1 MQSCSVWAMALDP
14 KPQIHL
20 KIQFELII
28 FTFLI
33 NMKNSID
40 PKIVDISSRL
50 SLAIGKLEKLTSDV
64 DNKAM
69 NETVRY
75 LHLQLEAPFTFVIVG
90 EVKAGKSSF
99 INALLETDKEICK
112 VAPSPMTDTI
122 QQIVYGP
129 EESSV
134 FITEHIKKITQ
145 PVEILKEIA
154 IVDTPGT
161 NTIVAHHQE
170 ITEKFIPYSDLIVF
184 VFEAKNP
191 YRQSAWDFFD
201 FINNEW
207 RRKVIFVLQ
216 QKDLLDEAD
225 LQINL
230 NGVVEN
236 AQKKGLAFPHVFA
249 VSAKFELEGRQSESG
264 YGPLRQ
270 FIADNIT
277 GGKAPYLKM
286 ANSTNTAQRI
296 ADTISHALQL
306 RDEQFLLDRDFRD
319 DIRETLDSQEKK
331 TQYQVGVLAE
341 NLLATYDKITGKKS
355 EELGEGLSFVN
366 VLKRSFSSLFGT
378 ESGLKDWLN
387 QQSKDF
393 ELQLNTQL
401 RDKLHAG
408 ITDVADNIQLM
419 GKLVD
424 AKLKTNRTVLKDT
437 DDIFADIAERRA
449 NVLKDLQ
456 QSFSQFMNKSENFY
470 DETLL
475 KESGK
480 MTPNLAAGGGMAV
493 IGVMITAL
501 VNGAV
506 FDITGGILTT
516 VGLLFAGVTLGLNKS
531 KIVRRFKEEVEKG
544 RVKMEE
550 EVRTTLNDYTQRIK
564 NRIDDNF
571 RAFDQH
577 LAHEAEHLTSMKV
590 LHQEANELLKAVN
603 VLILNHIQ

>member
-1 MQSCSVWAMALDP
+1 
-14 KPQIHL
+14 
-20 KIQFELII
+20 
-28 FTFLI
+28 
-33 NMKNSID
+33 MKNSID
-40 PKIVDISSRL
+40 PKIVEISSQL
-50 SLAIGKLEKLTSDV
+50 SLAIARLEKLTADI
-64 DNKAM
+64 DNTGM
-69 NETVRY
+69 NETVRN

-134 FITEHIKKITQ
+134 FVTDYIKKITQ
-145 PVEILKEIA
+145 PVDILKEIA

-184 VFEAKNP
+184 VFEAENP

-201 FINNEW
+201 YINSEW

-216 QKDLLDEAD
+216 QKDLLNEGD
-225 LQINL
+225 LAINKQ
-230 NGVVEN
+230 GVLDH
-236 AQKKGLAFPHVFA
+236 AQKKGLSFPQVFA
-249 VSAKFELEGRQSESG
+249 VSAKQELEGDKKNSGFEALRLFISE
-264 YGPLRQ
+264 
-270 FIADNIT
+270 NIT
-277 GGKAPYLKM
+277 GGKAPYLKL

-296 ADTISHALQL
+296 TDTISHALHL
-306 RDEQFLLDRDFRD
+306 RSQQFELDRDFRE
-319 DIRETLDSQEKK
+319 DIRETLANQEKK

-341 NLLATYDKITGKKS
+341 NLLATYDKITQKKS
-355 EELGEGLSFVN
+355 EELGDGLSFVN

-393 ELQLNTQL
+393 ELQLNTQY
-401 RDKLHAG
+401 
-408 ITDVADNIQLM
+408 
-419 GKLVD
+419 
-424 AKLKTNRTVLKDT
+424 
-437 DDIFADIAERRA
+437 
-449 NVLKDLQ
+449 LQ
-456 QSFSQFMNKSENFY
+456 QSFSQCMNKSENFY

-493 IGVMITAL
+493 VGVMITAL

-516 VGLLFAGVTLGLNKS
+516 VGLIFAGVTLGLNKS
-531 KIVRRFKEEVEKG
+531 KIVKRFKEEVTKG
-544 RVKMEE
+544 RIKMEE
-550 EVRTTLNDYTQRIK
+550 EVRSTLNDYTTRIK
-564 NRIDDNF
+564 NRIEDNF

-577 LAHEAEHLTSMKV
+577 LANEEENLGKMKTLKDEASTLLEQVNRTL
-590 LHQEANELLKAVN
+590 LNLLK
-603 VLILNHIQ
+603 

>member
-1 MQSCSVWAMALDP
+1 MQSRSVWAMALDP
-14 KPQIHL
+14 KPQIQL

-145 PVEILKEIA
+145 PVEILREIA

-216 QKDLLDEAD
+216 QKDLLDEED

-319 DIRETLDSQEKK
+319 DIKETLDSQEKK

-577 LAHEAEHLTSMKV
+577 LAHEAEHLTSMKA

>member
-1 MQSCSVWAMALDP
+1 M
-14 KPQIHL
+14 
-20 KIQFELII
+20 
-28 FTFLI
+28 
-33 NMKNSID
+33 
-40 PKIVDISSRL
+40 
-50 SLAIGKLEKLTSDV
+50 EKLTADI
-64 DNKAM
+64 DNTGM
-69 NETVRY
+69 NETVRN

-99 INALLETDKEICK
+99 INALLETEKEICK

-134 FITEHIKKITQ
+134 FVTDYIKKITQ
-145 PVEILKEIA
+145 PVDILKEIA

-201 FINNEW
+201 YINSEW

-216 QKDLLDEAD
+216 QKDLLNEGD
-225 LQINL
+225 LAINKQ
-230 NGVVEN
+230 GVLDH
-236 AQKKGLAFPHVFA
+236 AQKKGLSFPQVFA
-249 VSAKFELEGRQSESG
+249 VSAKQELEGDKKNSGFEALRLFISE
-264 YGPLRQ
+264 
-270 FIADNIT
+270 NIT
-277 GGKAPYLKM
+277 GGKAPYLKL

-296 ADTISHALQL
+296 TDTISHALHL
-306 RDEQFLLDRDFRD
+306 RSQQFELDRDFRE
-319 DIRETLDSQEKK
+319 DIRETLANQEKK

-341 NLLATYDKITGKKS
+341 NLLATYDKITQKKS
-355 EELGEGLSFVN
+355 EELGDGLSFVN

-401 RDKLHAG
+401 KDKLHAG

-424 AKLKTNRTVLKDT
+424 AKIKTNKTVLEDT

-493 IGVMITAL
+493 VGVMITAL

-516 VGLLFAGVTLGLNKS
+516 VGLIFAGVTLGLNKS
-531 KIVRRFKEEVEKG
+531 KIVKRFKEEVTKG
-544 RVKMEE
+544 RIKMEE
-550 EVRTTLNDYTQRIK
+550 EVRSTLNDYTTRIK
-564 NRIDDNF
+564 NRIEDNF

-577 LAHEAEHLTSMKV
+577 LANEEENLGKMKTLKDEASTLLEQVNRTL
-590 LHQEANELLKAVN
+590 LNLLK
-603 VLILNHIQ
+603 

>member
-1 MQSCSVWAMALDP
+1 
-14 KPQIHL
+14 
-20 KIQFELII
+20 
-28 FTFLI
+28 
-33 NMKNSID
+33 MKNSID
-40 PKIVDISSRL
+40 PKIVEISSQL
-50 SLAIGKLEKLTSDV
+50 SLAIARLEKLTADI
-64 DNKAM
+64 DNTGM
-69 NETVRY
+69 NETVRN

-99 INALLETDKEICK
+99 INALLESDKEICK

-134 FITEHIKKITQ
+134 FVTDYIKKITQ
-145 PVEILKEIA
+145 PVDILKEIA

-201 FINNEW
+201 YINSEW

-216 QKDLLDEAD
+216 QKDLLNEGD
-225 LQINL
+225 LAINRQ
-230 NGVVEN
+230 GVLHH
-236 AQKKGLAFPHVFA
+236 AQKKALNFPQVFA
-249 VSAKFELEGRQSESG
+249 VSAKQELEGDTKNSG
-264 YGPLRQ
+264 FDALRQ
-270 FIADNIT
+270 FISENIT
-277 GGKAPYLKM
+277 GGKAPYLKL

-296 ADTISHALQL
+296 TDTISHALHL
-306 RDEQFLLDRDFRD
+306 RSKQFELDRDFRE
-319 DIRETLDSQEKK
+319 DIRETLESQEKK

-341 NLLATYDKITGKKS
+341 NLLATYDKITQKKS
-355 EELGEGLSFVN
+355 EELGDGLSFVN

-401 RDKLHAG
+401 KDKLHAG

-424 AKLKTNRTVLKDT
+424 AKIKTNKTVLEDT

-516 VGLLFAGVTLGLNKS
+516 VGLIFAGVTLGLNKS
-531 KIVRRFKEEVEKG
+531 KIVKRFKEEVTKG
-544 RVKMEE
+544 RIKMEE
-550 EVRTTLNDYTQRIK
+550 EVRSTLNDYTTRIK
-564 NRIDDNF
+564 NRIEDNF

-577 LAHEAEHLTSMKV
+577 LSNEEENLGKMKTLKEDASV
-590 LHQEANELLKAVN
+590 LLDQVNRTLLDLLK
-603 VLILNHIQ
+603 

>member
-1 MQSCSVWAMALDP
+1 
-14 KPQIHL
+14 
-20 KIQFELII
+20 
-28 FTFLI
+28 
-33 NMKNSID
+33 MKNSID

-216 QKDLLDEAD
+216 QKDLLNEAD
-225 LQINL
+225 LQVNI

-249 VSAKFELEGRQSESG
+249 VSAKNELEGRQSESG
-264 YGPLRQ
+264 YGALRQ

-493 IGVMITAL
+493 VGVMITAL

-531 KIVRRFKEEVEKG
+531 KIVRRFREEVEKG

-577 LAHEAEHLTSMKV
+577 LAHEAEHLTSMKA

>member
-1 MQSCSVWAMALDP
+1 
-14 KPQIHL
+14 
-20 KIQFELII
+20 
-28 FTFLI
+28 
-33 NMKNSID
+33 MKNSID
-40 PKIVDISSRL
+40 PKIVEISSQL
-50 SLAIGKLEKLTSDV
+50 SLAIARLEKLTADI
-64 DNKAM
+64 DNTGM
-69 NETVRY
+69 NETVRN

-134 FITEHIKKITQ
+134 FVTDYIKKITQ
-145 PVEILKEIA
+145 PVDILKEIA

-201 FINNEW
+201 YINSEW

-216 QKDLLDEAD
+216 QKDLLNEGD
-225 LQINL
+225 LAINKQ
-230 NGVVEN
+230 GVLDH
-236 AQKKGLAFPHVFA
+236 AQKKGLSFPQVFA
-249 VSAKFELEGRQSESG
+249 VSAKQELEGDKKNSGFEALRLFISE
-264 YGPLRQ
+264 
-270 FIADNIT
+270 NIT
-277 GGKAPYLKM
+277 GGKAPYLKL

-296 ADTISHALQL
+296 TDTISHALHL
-306 RDEQFLLDRDFRD
+306 RSQQFELDRDFRE
-319 DIRETLDSQEKK
+319 DIRETLANQEKK

-341 NLLATYDKITGKKS
+341 NLLATYDKITQKKS
-355 EELGEGLSFVN
+355 EELGDGLSFVN

-401 RDKLHAG
+401 KDKLHAG

-424 AKLKTNRTVLKDT
+424 AKIKTNKTVLEDT

-480 MTPNLAAGGGMAV
+480 MTP
-493 IGVMITAL
+493 IWQL
-501 VNGAV
+501 V
-506 FDITGGILTT
+506 
-516 VGLLFAGVTLGLNKS
+516 
-531 KIVRRFKEEVEKG
+531 
-544 RVKMEE
+544 
-550 EVRTTLNDYTQRIK
+550 
-564 NRIDDNF
+564 
-571 RAFDQH
+571 
-577 LAHEAEHLTSMKV
+577 EAWRWLV
-590 LHQEANELLKAVN
+590 
-603 VLILNHIQ
+603 

>member
-1 MQSCSVWAMALDP
+1 
-14 KPQIHL
+14 
-20 KIQFELII
+20 
-28 FTFLI
+28 
-33 NMKNSID
+33 MKNSID
-40 PKIVDISSRL
+40 PKIVEISSQL
-50 SLAIGKLEKLTSDV
+50 SLAIARLEKLTADI
-64 DNKAM
+64 DNTGM
-69 NETVRY
+69 NETVRN

-99 INALLETDKEICK
+99 INALLESDKEICK

-134 FITEHIKKITQ
+134 FVTDYIKKITQ
-145 PVEILKEIA
+145 PVDILKEIA

-201 FINNEW
+201 YINSEW

-216 QKDLLDEAD
+216 QKDLLNEGD
-225 LQINL
+225 LAINRQ
-230 NGVVEN
+230 GVLDH
-236 AQKKGLAFPHVFA
+236 AQKKGLNFPQVFA
-249 VSAKFELEGRQSESG
+249 VSAKQELEGDTKNSG
-264 YGPLRQ
+264 FDALRQ
-270 FIADNIT
+270 FISENIT
-277 GGKAPYLKM
+277 GGKAPYLKL

-296 ADTISHALQL
+296 TDTISHALHL
-306 RDEQFLLDRDFRD
+306 RSKQFELDRDFRE
-319 DIRETLDSQEKK
+319 DIRETLESQEKK

-341 NLLATYDKITGKKS
+341 NLLATYDKITQKKS
-355 EELGEGLSFVN
+355 EELGDGLSFVN

-401 RDKLHAG
+401 KDKLHAG

-424 AKLKTNRTVLKDT
+424 AKIKTNKTVLEDT

-516 VGLLFAGVTLGLNKS
+516 VGLIFAGVTLGLNK
-531 KIVRRFKEEVEKG
+531 K
-544 RVKMEE
+544 
-550 EVRTTLNDYTQRIK
+550 
-564 NRIDDNF
+564 
-571 RAFDQH
+571 
-577 LAHEAEHLTSMKV
+577 
-590 LHQEANELLKAVN
+590 
-603 VLILNHIQ
+603 

>member
-1 MQSCSVWAMALDP
+1 
-14 KPQIHL
+14 
-20 KIQFELII
+20 
-28 FTFLI
+28 
-33 NMKNSID
+33 MKNSID
-40 PKIVDISSRL
+40 PKIVEISSQL
-50 SLAIGKLEKLTSDV
+50 SLAITRLEKLTAAI
-64 DNKAM
+64 DNTGM
-69 NETVRY
+69 NETVRN

-99 INALLETDKEICK
+99 INALLESDKEICK

-134 FITEHIKKITQ
+134 FVTDYIKKITQ

-201 FINNEW
+201 YINTEW

-216 QKDLLDEAD
+216 QKDLLNEGD
-225 LQINL
+225 LAINVQ
-230 NGVVEN
+230 GVVDQ
-236 AQKKGLAFPHVFA
+236 AQKKGLPFPQVFA
-249 VSAKFELEGRQSESG
+249 VSAKQELEGEKTQSG
-264 YGPLRQ
+264 FVDLRK
-270 FIADNIT
+270 FISENIT
-277 GGKAPYLKM
+277 GGKAPYLKL

-296 ADTISHALQL
+296 TDTISHALQL
-306 RDEQFLLDRDFRD
+306 RSQQFELDRDFRE
-319 DIRETLDSQEKK
+319 DIRETLASQEKK

-341 NLLATYDKITGKKS
+341 NLLATYDKITQKKS

-401 RDKLHAG
+401 KDKLHAG

-424 AKLKTNRTVLKDT
+424 AKIKTNRTVLQDT
-437 DDIFADIAERRA
+437 DEIFADIAERRA

-531 KIVRRFKEEVEKG
+531 KIVKRFKEEVTKG
-544 RVKMEE
+544 RIKMEE
-550 EVRTTLNDYTQRIK
+550 EVRSTLNDYTTRIK
-564 NRIDDNF
+564 NRIEDNF

-577 LAHEAEHLTSMKV
+577 LAYEEENLMNMKTLKEEASALLEQVNRSL
-590 LHQEANELLKAVN
+590 LNLLK
-603 VLILNHIQ
+603 

>member
-1 MQSCSVWAMALDP
+1 
-14 KPQIHL
+14 
-20 KIQFELII
+20 
-28 FTFLI
+28 
-33 NMKNSID
+33 MKNSID
-40 PKIVDISSRL
+40 PKIVEISSQL
-50 SLAIGKLEKLTSDV
+50 SLAIARLEKLTADI
-64 DNKAM
+64 DNTGM
-69 NETVRY
+69 NETVRN

-99 INALLETDKEICK
+99 INALLESDKEICK

-134 FITEHIKKITQ
+134 FVTDYIKKITQ
-145 PVEILKEIA
+145 PVDILKEIA

-201 FINNEW
+201 YINSEW

-216 QKDLLDEAD
+216 QKDLLNEGD
-225 LQINL
+225 LAINKQ
-230 NGVVEN
+230 GVVDH
-236 AQKKGLAFPHVFA
+236 AQKKGLSFPQVFA
-249 VSAKFELEGRQSESG
+249 VSAKQELEGDKQHSGFEALRLYISE
-264 YGPLRQ
+264 
-270 FIADNIT
+270 NIT
-277 GGKAPYLKM
+277 GGKAPYLKL

-296 ADTISHALQL
+296 TDTINHALQL
-306 RDEQFLLDRDFRD
+306 RSQQFELDRDFRE
-319 DIRETLDSQEKK
+319 DIRETLVNQEKK

-341 NLLATYDKITGKKS
+341 NLLATYDKITLKKS
-355 EELGEGLSFVN
+355 EELGDGLSFVN

-424 AKLKTNRTVLKDT
+424 AKIKTNKTVLEDT

-493 IGVMITAL
+493 VGVMITAL

-516 VGLLFAGVTLGLNKS
+516 VGLIFAGVTLGLNKS
-531 KIVRRFKEEVEKG
+531 KIVKRFKEEVTKG
-544 RVKMEE
+544 RIKMEE
-550 EVRTTLNDYTQRIK
+550 EVRSTLNDYTTRIK
-564 NRIDDNF
+564 NRIEDNF

-577 LAHEAEHLTSMKV
+577 LSNEEENLGKMKTLKEDASV
-590 LHQEANELLKAVN
+590 LLDQVNRTLLDLLK
-603 VLILNHIQ
+603 

>member
-1 MQSCSVWAMALDP
+1 
-14 KPQIHL
+14 
-20 KIQFELII
+20 
-28 FTFLI
+28 
-33 NMKNSID
+33 MKNSID
-40 PKIVDISSRL
+40 PKIVEISSQL
-50 SLAIGKLEKLTSDV
+50 SLAIARLEKLIADI
-64 DNKAM
+64 DNTGM
-69 NETVRY
+69 NETVRN

-99 INALLETDKEICK
+99 INALLETEKEICK

-134 FITEHIKKITQ
+134 FVTDYIKKITQ
-145 PVEILKEIA
+145 PVDILKEIA

-201 FINNEW
+201 YINSEW

-216 QKDLLDEAD
+216 QKDLLNEGD
-225 LQINL
+225 LAINKQ
-230 NGVVEN
+230 GVLDH
-236 AQKKGLAFPHVFA
+236 AQKKGLSFPQVFA
-249 VSAKFELEGRQSESG
+249 VSAKQELEGDKKNSGFEALRLFISE
-264 YGPLRQ
+264 
-270 FIADNIT
+270 NIT
-277 GGKAPYLKM
+277 GGKAPYLKL

-296 ADTISHALQL
+296 TDTISHALHL
-306 RDEQFLLDRDFRD
+306 RSQQFELDRDFRE
-319 DIRETLDSQEKK
+319 DIRETLANQEKK

-341 NLLATYDKITGKKS
+341 NLLATYDKITQKKS
-355 EELGEGLSFVN
+355 EELGDGLSFVN

-401 RDKLHAG
+401 KDKLHAG

-424 AKLKTNRTVLKDT
+424 AKIKTNKTVLEDT

-493 IGVMITAL
+493 VGVMITAL

-516 VGLLFAGVTLGLNKS
+516 VGLIFAGVTLGLNKS
-531 KIVRRFKEEVEKG
+531 KIVKRFKEEVTKG
-544 RVKMEE
+544 RIKMEE
-550 EVRTTLNDYTQRIK
+550 EVRSTLNDYTTRIK
-564 NRIDDNF
+564 NRIEDNF

-577 LAHEAEHLTSMKV
+577 LANEEENLGKMKTLKDEASTLLEQVNRTL
-590 LHQEANELLKAVN
+590 LNLLK
-603 VLILNHIQ
+603 

>member
-1 MQSCSVWAMALDP
+1 
-14 KPQIHL
+14 
-20 KIQFELII
+20 
-28 FTFLI
+28 
-33 NMKNSID
+33 MKNSID
-40 PKIVDISSRL
+40 PKIVEISSQL
-50 SLAIGKLEKLTSDV
+50 SLAIARLEKLTADI
-64 DNKAM
+64 DNTGM
-69 NETVRY
+69 NETVRN

-99 INALLETDKEICK
+99 INALLESDKEICK

-134 FITEHIKKITQ
+134 FVTDYIKKITQ
-145 PVEILKEIA
+145 PVDILREIA

-201 FINNEW
+201 YINSEW

-216 QKDLLDEAD
+216 QKDLLNEGD
-225 LQINL
+225 LAINKQ
-230 NGVVEN
+230 GVVDH
-236 AQKKGLAFPHVFA
+236 AQKKGLSFPHVFA
-249 VSAKFELEGRQSESG
+249 VSAKQELEGDKQHSGFEALRLYISE
-264 YGPLRQ
+264 
-270 FIADNIT
+270 NIT
-277 GGKAPYLKM
+277 GGKAPYLKL

-296 ADTISHALQL
+296 TDTINHALQL
-306 RDEQFLLDRDFRD
+306 RSQQFELDRDFRE
-319 DIRETLDSQEKK
+319 DIRETLANQEKK

-341 NLLATYDKITGKKS
+341 NLLATYDKITLKKS
-355 EELGEGLSFVN
+355 EELGDGLSFVN

-424 AKLKTNRTVLKDT
+424 AKIKTNKTVLEDT

-516 VGLLFAGVTLGLNKS
+516 VGLIFAGVTLGLNKS
-531 KIVRRFKEEVEKG
+531 KIVKRFKEEVTKG
-544 RVKMEE
+544 RIKMEE
-550 EVRTTLNDYTQRIK
+550 EVRSTLNDYTTRIK
-564 NRIDDNF
+564 NRIEDNF

-577 LAHEAEHLTSMKV
+577 LANEEENLGKMKTLKTEASTLLEQVNLT
-590 LHQEANELLKAVN
+590 LLNLLK
-603 VLILNHIQ
+603 

>member
-1 MQSCSVWAMALDP
+1 M
-14 KPQIHL
+14 
-20 KIQFELII
+20 
-28 FTFLI
+28 
-33 NMKNSID
+33 
-40 PKIVDISSRL
+40 
-50 SLAIGKLEKLTSDV
+50 
-64 DNKAM
+64 
-69 NETVRY
+69 
-75 LHLQLEAPFTFVIVG
+75 
-90 EVKAGKSSF
+90 
-99 INALLETDKEICK
+99 
-112 VAPSPMTDTI
+112 
-122 QQIVYGP
+122 
-129 EESSV
+129 
-134 FITEHIKKITQ
+134 
-145 PVEILKEIA
+145 
-154 IVDTPGT
+154 
-161 NTIVAHHQE
+161 
-170 ITEKFIPYSDLIVF
+170 
-184 VFEAKNP
+184 
-191 YRQSAWDFFD
+191 
-201 FINNEW
+201 
-207 RRKVIFVLQ
+207 Q
-216 QKDLLDEAD
+216 QKDLLNETD

>member
-1 MQSCSVWAMALDP
+1 
-14 KPQIHL
+14 
-20 KIQFELII
+20 
-28 FTFLI
+28 
-33 NMKNSID
+33 MKNSID
-40 PKIVDISSRL
+40 PKIVEISSQL
-50 SLAIGKLEKLTSDV
+50 SLAIARLEKLTADI
-64 DNKAM
+64 DNTGM
-69 NETVRY
+69 NETVRN

-99 INALLETDKEICK
+99 INALLESDKEICK

-134 FITEHIKKITQ
+134 FVTDYIKKITQ
-145 PVEILKEIA
+145 PVDILKEIA

-201 FINNEW
+201 YINSEW

-216 QKDLLDEAD
+216 QKDLLNEGD
-225 LQINL
+225 LAINRQ
-230 NGVVEN
+230 GVLDH
-236 AQKKGLAFPHVFA
+236 AQKKGLNFPQVFA
-249 VSAKFELEGRQSESG
+249 VSAKQELEGDTKNSG
-264 YGPLRQ
+264 FDALRQ
-270 FIADNIT
+270 FISENIT
-277 GGKAPYLKM
+277 GGKAPYLKL

-296 ADTISHALQL
+296 TDTISHALHL
-306 RDEQFLLDRDFRD
+306 RSKQFELDRDFRE
-319 DIRETLDSQEKK
+319 DIRETLESQEKK

-341 NLLATYDKITGKKS
+341 NLLATYDKITQKKS
-355 EELGEGLSFVN
+355 EELGDGLSFVN

-401 RDKLHAG
+401 KDKLHAG

-424 AKLKTNRTVLKDT
+424 AKIKTNKTVLEDT

-516 VGLLFAGVTLGLNKS
+516 VGLIFAGVTLGLNKS
-531 KIVRRFKEEVEKG
+531 KIVKRFKEEVTKG
-544 RVKMEE
+544 RIKMEE
-550 EVRTTLNDYTQRIK
+550 EVRSTLNDYTTRIK
-564 NRIDDNF
+564 NRIEDNF

-577 LAHEAEHLTSMKV
+577 LSNEEENLGKMKTLKEDASV
-590 LHQEANELLKAVN
+590 LLDQVNRTLLDLLK
-603 VLILNHIQ
+603 

>member
-1 MQSCSVWAMALDP
+1 
-14 KPQIHL
+14 
-20 KIQFELII
+20 
-28 FTFLI
+28 
-33 NMKNSID
+33 MKNSID

-50 SLAIGKLEKLTSDV
+50 SLAIGKLEKLTADV

-134 FITEHIKKITQ
+134 FITDHIKKITQ

-216 QKDLLDEAD
+216 QKDLLEEGD
-225 LQINL
+225 LNINIS
-230 NGVVEN
+230 GVVEN

-249 VSAKFELEGRQSESG
+249 VSAKQELEGKNLESG
-264 YGPLRQ
+264 YGPLRKY
-270 FIADNIT
+270 IADNIT

-296 ADTISHALQL
+296 ADTISNALQV
-306 RDEQFLLDRDFRD
+306 REEQFILDSEFRN
-319 DIRETLDSQEKK
+319 DIRETLGSQEKK
-331 TQYQVGVLAE
+331 TQYQVGILSE

-355 EELGEGLSFVN
+355 EELGEGLSFVS

-401 RDKLHAG
+401 RDKLQAG

-424 AKLKTNRTVLKDT
+424 AKLKVNRTVLKDT
-437 DDIFADIAERRA
+437 DEIFADIAERRA

-531 KIVRRFKEEVEKG
+531 KIIRRFKEEVDKG
-544 RVKMEE
+544 RIKMEE
-550 EVRTTLNDYTQRIK
+550 EVKTTLNDYTLRIK

-577 LAHEAEHLTSMKV
+577 LVHEEEHLASMKT
-590 LHQEANELLKAVN
+590 LLQEANNLLQAVN
-603 VLILNHIQ
+603 VSILNHIQ